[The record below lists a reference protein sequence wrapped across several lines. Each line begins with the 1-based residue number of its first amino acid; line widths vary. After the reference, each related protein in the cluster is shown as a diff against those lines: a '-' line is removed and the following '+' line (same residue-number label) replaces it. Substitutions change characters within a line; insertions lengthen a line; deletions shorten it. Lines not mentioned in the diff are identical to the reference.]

1 MRNTHPQ
8 KHENLAGEHA
18 ATDIG
23 QLILLLL
30 FLAIWIT
37 DSFVFHYSLVLTAAV
52 PLAVRL
58 PAALVLLG
66 FSAYLAFSAH
76 KLVFGAETQAGV
88 LVTAGVF
95 SLVRHPM
102 YLGAW
107 LFFCALTA
115 ATFSL
120 AAAGVTLVTAVF
132 YFRVARHEE
141 KLLLEHFGAGYRQ
154 YCSRVPMLFPRL
166 FGRGRVR

>member
-1 MRNTHPQ
+1 MRNQHQ
-8 KHENLAGEHA
+8 RKHEHLAGEHA
-18 ATDIG
+18 VTDMG

-52 PLAVRL
+52 PPTVRL

-66 FSAYLAFSAH
+66 FSAYLALTAH
-76 KLVFGAETQAGV
+76 KLVFGAEAEAGR

-102 YLGAW
+102 YLGSW

-120 AAAGVTLVTAVF
+120 AAAGVTLITAVF

-141 KLLLEHFGAGYRQ
+141 KLLLLHFGAEYRE
-154 YCSRVPMLFPRL
+154 YCSRVPMLFPRP